1 MNYELSNREWGLV
14 RASVMMTINICKQSN
29 KSHELRHEYEELM
42 KKINEKNEGV
52 KNGHVET
59 GHRH

>member
-1 MNYELSNREWGLV
+1 VGEGMNYELSDREWGLV

-42 KKINEKNEGV
+42 KKMKV
-52 KNGHVET
+52 
-59 GHRH
+59 